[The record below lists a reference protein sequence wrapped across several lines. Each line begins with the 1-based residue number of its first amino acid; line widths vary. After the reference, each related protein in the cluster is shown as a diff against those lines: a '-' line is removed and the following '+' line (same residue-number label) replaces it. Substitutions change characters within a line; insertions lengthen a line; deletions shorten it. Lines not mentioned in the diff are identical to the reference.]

1 MAQKMS
7 LAQFGGFITQNVDRI
22 KAVRQEAE
30 ELQVGFNGKYVEF
43 KARHDAT
50 LASLVNKI
58 VDDPKI
64 AGRDLGRMI
73 ETRIGEERDTLAA
86 RRRELREKLIPEA
99 QKEADDLLT
108 AAQAQVEHYR
118 QVNPQFDESEEE
130 VKARQAELRQQLE
143 ELNQRVEKLGRG
155 LGFLTRFG
163 KIGKLD
169 RERQRIIGQ
178 LQWAERELKEIR
190 DKWEA
195 KRLEFTSR
203 QQEAQ
208 AQWQQAS
215 IELAKLQGEL
225 EMLDDEAARER
236 LALQRA
242 ARYVV
247 DNLKE
252 QVSCPDADF
261 QRQVDEMVQ
270 LNINTDDY
278 HESLGQAAGLV
289 ALLDGIVQG
298 LTSLQNS
305 VGALVREQ
313 RMHAAYLPK
322 LQIEVPREG
331 AAFHEQWDKLRKMVL
346 DEKTLGEHPKDF
358 VRTMQPVV
366 ERQLNDE
373 AIKQMFDSLGEA
385 LTQATQQQ
393 WKSS

>member
-1 MAQKMS
+1 MAQKVS

-30 ELQVGFNGKYVEF
+30 ELQVGFNSKYVEF
-43 KARHDAT
+43 KAQHDAT
-50 LASLVNKI
+50 LASLVNQI
-58 VDDPKI
+58 ADDPQI

-73 ETRIGEERDTLAA
+73 DTRIGEERDTLAA

-99 QKEADDLLT
+99 QKGADDLLA

-118 QVNPQFDESEEE
+118 KINPQFDESEEE

-143 ELNQRVEKLGRG
+143 ALNQQVEKLGRG
-155 LGFLTRFG
+155 LGFLIRFG

-169 RERQRIIGQ
+169 RERQRVVGQ
-178 LQWAERELKEIR
+178 LQYAGRELKEIR

-195 KRLEFTSR
+195 KRTEFTSR

-215 IELAKLQGEL
+215 VALAKLQGEL

-252 QVSCPDADF
+252 QVTCPNAEF

-270 LNINTDDY
+270 LNVNTDDY

-322 LQIEVPREG
+322 LQVEIPRESV
-331 AAFHEQWDKLRKMVL
+331 AFHEQWDELRKMVL
-346 DEKTLGEHPKDF
+346 DEKRICEHPKDF
-358 VRTMQPVV
+358 VGAIQPVM
-366 ERQLNDE
+366 EKRLSDE
-373 AIKQMFDSLGEA
+373 AIKQMFDSLGGA
-385 LTQATQQQ
+385 LTQATQKQ
-393 WKSS
+393 WK